1 MHSTSLQC
9 GSTHKLWWHN
19 LLFLLFLALGSSW
32 VTPQPGEGGLQ
43 TRSREVRL
51 YTCIYF
57 HSSAVWSSLAGRSSW
72 FSADSSPRVK
82 CRTLSYEYPLPSL
95 FICWTKISVSW
106 GMCSPLKLGLP
117 RVETNNLNQHLLSAV
132 FMIHQNNCSWQSCK
146 AGTLFQWKLVGQIHC
161 DVGSGK
167 NMSECVGFLQD
178 IQGAPSRGGWIRM
191 NEPEKNQE
199 DA

>member
-1 MHSTSLQC
+1 MVAQSTLSSLSGPGIFLGHSSAWR
-9 GSTHKLWWHN
+9 G
-19 LLFLLFLALGSSW
+19 LFAGKVRML
-32 VTPQPGEGGLQ
+32 
-43 TRSREVRL
+43 SREVRL

-57 HSSAVWSSLAGRSSW
+57 YSSAAVWSSLAGRSSR

-106 GMCSPLKLGLP
+106 GMRSPLELGLP

-167 NMSECVGFLQD
+167 NVSECVGFLQD
-178 IQGAPSRGGWIRM
+178 IQGARSRGGWIRM